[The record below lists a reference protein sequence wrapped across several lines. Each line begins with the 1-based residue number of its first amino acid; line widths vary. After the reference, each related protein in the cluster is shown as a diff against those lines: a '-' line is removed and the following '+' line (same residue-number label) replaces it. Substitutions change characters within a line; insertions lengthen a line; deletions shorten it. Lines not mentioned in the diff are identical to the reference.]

1 MIYRVSPKPNE
12 TRIPTEMKRNVLVV
26 EDDPDIV
33 NLLQIHLADLGCE
46 LTTHQNGRA
55 GFEAALAGSYDLIIL
70 DIMLPEMDGTEICRR
85 LRGREVMAPILML
98 TAKSEEFDKVLGLEM
113 GADDYITKP
122 FSIREFIARVKAL
135 LRGTEQIAASVAAA
149 APADSSVLTFG
160 ALTLDTDR
168 RRVARDGQR
177 IDLSPKEFEL
187 LSLLASNPGKSY
199 DRGRILNLVWGYDF
213 DGYEHTVNS
222 HINRLRTKIE
232 PDPQNP
238 IYILTNWGVGYRFN
252 EEL

>member
-1 MIYRVSPKPNE
+1 MNRKA
-12 TRIPTEMKRNVLVV
+12 LVV
-26 EDDPDIV
+26 EDDQDIV
-33 NLLQIHLADLGCE
+33 ELLRIHMADLGCE
-46 LTTHQNGRA
+46 LTTFAEGNA
-55 GFEAALAGSYDLIIL
+55 GLEAALNNTYDLIIL
-70 DIMLPEMDGTEICRR
+70 DVMLPGMEGTEICRR
-85 LRGREVMAPILML
+85 IRGKEIATPILML

-122 FSIREFIARVKAL
+122 VSIREFIARVKAL
-135 LRGTEQIAASVAAA
+135 LRRADRQS
-149 APADSSVLTFG
+149 APAEEEKATVFTYGDLTID
-160 ALTLDTDR
+160 LDK
-168 RRVARDGQR
+168 RRVSSSGTR

-187 LSLLASNPGKSY
+187 LSLLAANPGKSY
-199 DRGRILNLVWGYDF
+199 DRSKLLNLIWGYDF

-232 PDPQNP
+232 PDVQRP

>member
-1 MIYRVSPKPNE
+1 MNRKA
-12 TRIPTEMKRNVLVV
+12 LVV
-26 EDDPDIV
+26 EDDQDIV
-33 NLLQIHLADLGCE
+33 ELLRIHMADLGCE
-46 LTTHQNGRA
+46 LTTFDEGTA
-55 GFEAALAGSYDLIIL
+55 GLEAALNNTYDLIIL
-70 DIMLPEMDGTEICRR
+70 DVMLPGMEGTEICRR
-85 LRGREVMAPILML
+85 IRGKEIATPILML

-135 LRGTEQIAASVAAA
+135 LRRAERQNTPAVDDKAAVFTYG
-149 APADSSVLTFG
+149 DLTID
-160 ALTLDTDR
+160 LDK
-168 RRVARDGQR
+168 RRVTTSGTR

-187 LSLLASNPGKSY
+187 LSLLAANPGKCY
-199 DRGRILNLVWGYDF
+199 DRSKLLNLIWGYDF

-232 PDPQNP
+232 PDVQRP

>member
-1 MIYRVSPKPNE
+1 M
-12 TRIPTEMKRNVLVV
+12 TRNVLVV
-26 EDDPDIV
+26 EDDNDIIE
-33 NLLQIHLADLGCE
+33 LLRIHLGDLDCE
-46 LTTHQNGRA
+46 ITAVTDGNEGLRQ
-55 GFEAALAGSYDLIIL
+55 ALENSFDLIIL
-70 DIMLPEMDGTEICRR
+70 DVMLPGMDGTEICRR
-85 LRGREVMAPILML
+85 IRGKEIITPVLML

-135 LRGTEQIAASVAAA
+135 LRRAQRQVPTEEESASPVYTYG
-149 APADSSVLTFG
+149 DLSID
-160 ALTLDTDR
+160 LDK
-168 RRVARDGQR
+168 RRVTRAGTR

-187 LSLLASNPGKSY
+187 LSLMAANPGKCY
-199 DRGRILNLVWGYDF
+199 DRSKLLSLIWGYDF

-232 PDPQNP
+232 PDPAKP
-238 IYILTNWGVGYRFN
+238 TYILTNWGVGYRFN